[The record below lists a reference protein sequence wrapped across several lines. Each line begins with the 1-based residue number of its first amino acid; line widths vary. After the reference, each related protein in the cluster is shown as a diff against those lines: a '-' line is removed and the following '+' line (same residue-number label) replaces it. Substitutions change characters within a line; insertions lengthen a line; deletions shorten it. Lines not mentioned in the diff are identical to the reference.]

1 MLSEA
6 AMDSGGPKTLDSDTP
21 LSSSSSSSS
30 SSNYGDWKERII
42 FPTILAGFIGGG
54 AGLVSKHRKVHGL
67 ANISATYATNL
78 SIVAACYCGA
88 REFVRVS
95 RRSEPDDL
103 MNSAIAGF
111 GTGALL
117 GRLQGGRLGS
127 VRYSIMFTVAG
138 TAIDYATLKLKPV
151 FRSYKETILEE
162 SSSWMK
168 LPEWSPI
175 QVLDEEALAAKQA
188 REQQLYAQRVLG
200 QVNEKDP

>member
-1 MLSEA
+1 
-6 AMDSGGPKTLDSDTP
+6 MDSPDPKTPNSDTP
-21 LSSSSSSSS
+21 FSSSTSSD
-30 SSNYGDWKERII
+30 YGGWKERI
-42 FPTILAGFIGGG
+42 FYPTLLAGLVGGG
-54 AGLVSKHRKVHGL
+54 AGLLSKYRKIHGL

-117 GRLQGGRLGS
+117 GRLQGGQLGS
-127 VRYSIMFTVAG
+127 VRYSLIFTIVG
-138 TAIDYATLKLKPV
+138 TTVDYATLKLKPTL
-151 FRSYKETILEE
+151 RSYKESIIEG

-188 REQQLYAQRVLG
+188 REQQLYAQRALG
-200 QVNEKDP
+200 QLNKKDP

>member
-1 MLSEA
+1 
-6 AMDSGGPKTLDSDTP
+6 MDSPDPKTPNSDTP
-21 LSSSSSSSS
+21 PFSSSTSSD
-30 SSNYGDWKERII
+30 YGGWKERI
-42 FPTILAGFIGGG
+42 FYPTLLAGIVGGG
-54 AGLVSKHRKVHGL
+54 AGLLSKYRKVHGL

-127 VRYSIMFTVAG
+127 VRYSLMFTIVG
-138 TAIDYATLKLKPV
+138 TTVDYATLKLKPTL
-151 FRSYKETILEE
+151 RSYKESIIEG

-188 REQQLYAQRVLG
+188 REQQLYAQRALG
-200 QVNEKDP
+200 QLNKKDP

>member
-1 MLSEA
+1 
-6 AMDSGGPKTLDSDTP
+6 MDSSGPKALDSDTP
-21 LSSSSSSSS
+21 SPSPSSSS
-30 SSNYGDWKERII
+30 SSNYGDWKERIF
-42 FPTILAGFIGGG
+42 FPTLLAGFVGGG
-54 AGLVSKHRKVHGL
+54 AGLVSKYRKVHGL

-78 SIVAACYCGA
+78 SIVAGCYCGA

-117 GRLQGGRLGS
+117 GRLQGGQLGS
-127 VRYSIMFTVAG
+127 VRYSLIFTVVG
-138 TAIDYATLKLKPV
+138 TTVDYATLKLKPV
-151 FRSYKETILEE
+151 LRSYKESIFEE

-175 QVLDEEALAAKQA
+175 KVLDEEALAAKQA
-188 REQQLYAQRVLG
+188 REQQLYAQRALG
-200 QVNEKDP
+200 QLNKKDP